1 MSCQGKKCSKCGAVR
16 PACQLTNGV
25 CSTCISKEKKNK

>member
-1 MSCQGKKCSKCGAVR
+1 MGCQPTKCKKCGQAR

-25 CSTCISKEKKNK
+25 CSTCISKNK

>member
-1 MSCQGKKCSKCGAVR
+1 MSCQETKCKKCGAIR

-25 CSTCISKEKKNK
+25 CKTCISLKK